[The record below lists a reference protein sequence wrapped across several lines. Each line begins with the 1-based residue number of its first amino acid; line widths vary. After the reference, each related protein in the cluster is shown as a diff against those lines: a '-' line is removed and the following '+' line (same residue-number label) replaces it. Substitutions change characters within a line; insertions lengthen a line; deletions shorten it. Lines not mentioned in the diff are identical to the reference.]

1 MKKIPVI
8 FAVFFLLCSTVSQA
22 AEFSDYFA
30 KERFQLRLRALGVL
44 PQEESDVNIGGDINV
59 GNAITPEID
68 LTYFFTPHIAAE
80 IIAGTT
86 KHSLSHTSG
95 ASLGETWILPPTV
108 TLQYHFTPDNN
119 FSPYVGAGVN
129 YSIFYHENTA
139 SGFSDLNIDNAFGP
153 ALQAGFDYW
162 ISENWGVNF
171 DVKKIWLNVDASLN
185 NGAIKAD
192 VDLDPWL
199 VGAGISYRF

>member
-8 FAVFFLLCSTVSQA
+8 FAVFSVLCSTVSQA
-22 AEFSDYFA
+22 AEFSDYLA

-44 PQEESDVNIGGDINV
+44 PQEQSDVNIGGDVNV
-59 GNAITPEID
+59 GNAITPEVD

-80 IIAGTT
+80 IIAGTA

-108 TLQYHFTPDNN
+108 TLQYHFTPDHN
-119 FSPYVGAGVN
+119 FSPYIGAGVN

-139 SGFSDLNIDNAFGP
+139 GGFSNLNIDNAFGP